1 MMVELFTS
9 THYTSRLHTFYVLFI
24 SFCVAGRQG
33 GGREMRDNECNSKT
47 KQNKKMDLRNV
58 K

>member
-1 MMVELFTS
+1 MMLFNSEVCPSIKEGSVE
-9 THYTSRLHTFYVLFI
+9 
-24 SFCVAGRQG
+24 GRQG
-33 GGREMRDNECNSKT
+33 GGREVMRIMKEIMRDNEYNSKT